1 MGDIDYK
8 LDPLFVVAFLKKQ
21 GINYERYS
29 TAGLLAR
36 AWRVQPTDA
45 PPAKLLQR

>member
-1 MGDIDYK
+1 MGDADYK

-29 TAGLLAR
+29 NAGLLAR
-36 AWRVQPTDA
+36 TWRAQQTDA
-45 PPAKLLQR
+45 SPVKLLQR